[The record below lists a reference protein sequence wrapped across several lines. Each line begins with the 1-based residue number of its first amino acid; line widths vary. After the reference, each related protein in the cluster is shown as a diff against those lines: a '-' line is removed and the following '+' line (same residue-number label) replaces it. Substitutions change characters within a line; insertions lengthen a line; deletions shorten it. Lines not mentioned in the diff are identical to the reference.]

1 MAYKQCPQCET
12 VTDENESQCPS
23 CANNHL
29 GDKIITA
36 VELSSSIEK
45 GEIPLSKVL
54 TKCPSELY
62 QTLKSPPR

>member
-23 CANNHL
+23 CLNHL
-29 GDKIITA
+29 GDEIITTG
-36 VELSSSIEK
+36 ELISSIEN
-45 GEIPLSKVL
+45 GEIPLSKVW